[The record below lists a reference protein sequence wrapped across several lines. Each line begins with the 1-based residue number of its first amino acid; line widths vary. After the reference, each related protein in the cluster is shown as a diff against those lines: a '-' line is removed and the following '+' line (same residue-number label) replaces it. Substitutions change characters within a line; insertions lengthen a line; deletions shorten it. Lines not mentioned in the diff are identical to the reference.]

1 MGADAQTQA
10 LRDLVSLA
18 DKLRNYAVQTDD
30 AHYIAL
36 FLAAA
41 ETLETR
47 ATALGAK
54 LTTLRRSALFPDE
67 TMPRC

>member
-30 AHYIAL
+30 VHYIAL
-36 FLAAA
+36 FLATA
-41 ETLETR
+41 ETLEAR
-47 ATALGAK
+47 ATALGGK
-54 LTTLRRSALFPDE
+54 LTTLQRSAAFPDKP
-67 TMPRC
+67 MPRF

>member
-36 FLAAA
+36 FLATA
-41 ETLETR
+41 ETLEAR
-47 ATALGAK
+47 ATALGGQ
-54 LTTLRRSALFPDE
+54 LTTLRRGMASPEEPMA
-67 TMPRC
+67 RC